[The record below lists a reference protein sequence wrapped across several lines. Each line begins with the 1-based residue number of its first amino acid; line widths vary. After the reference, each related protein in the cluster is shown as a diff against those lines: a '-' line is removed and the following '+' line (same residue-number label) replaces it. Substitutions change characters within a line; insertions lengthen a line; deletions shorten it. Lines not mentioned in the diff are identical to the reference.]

1 MERLI
6 KVPNRD
12 GAYILGEELILNF
25 ASKVFKKYEVRSKSI
40 IRVTRNADI
49 DADSI
54 DDEELDYRE
63 HMAEVIRQRRKL
75 CPIRLESTNTLSA
88 IMTKWLC
95 QQLDLPIEQIFVSSV
110 PSDLSFVFKI
120 QDMLRNKTE
129 LFYKKRV
136 PQTPLDFIG
145 VKRVAK
151 EIEKK
156 DCLISLPYESIN
168 PFLNLL
174 RQSAVDPQVVSI
186 KMTLYRLAKNSKV
199 IEALVEAAENGKQVD
214 VLVEL
219 KARFDEENNI
229 GWSRRLEDA
238 GCHVIYGIDNLKVH
252 SKLCLI
258 TRKSKKGI
266 EYITQIG
273 TGNYNEKTARLYT
286 DLQIITSNSEIGMEA
301 NQVFSALSFGEV
313 VEETNHLMVAPK
325 CLQNKVLALI
335 DDEIEKARTGREA
348 YIGLK
353 LNSLTDKKII
363 DKLIEASNAGVKID
377 MVIRGICCLQS
388 GIPGYTDNIRI
399 ISIVG
404 RFLEHSRI
412 YILVK
417 VQKKKC
423 IFLLLTL

>member
-1 MERLI
+1 M
-6 KVPNRD
+6 
-12 GAYILGEELILNF
+12 
-25 ASKVFKKYEVRSKSI
+25 
-40 IRVTRNADI
+40 
-49 DADSI
+49 
-54 DDEELDYRE
+54 
-63 HMAEVIRQRRKL
+63 
-75 CPIRLESTNTLSA
+75 
-88 IMTKWLC
+88 
-95 QQLDLPIEQIFVSSV
+95 
-110 PSDLSFVFKI
+110 
-120 QDMLRNKTE
+120 
-129 LFYKKRV
+129 
-136 PQTPLDFIG
+136 
-145 VKRVAK
+145 
-151 EIEKK
+151 
-156 DCLISLPYESIN
+156 
-168 PFLNLL
+168 
-174 RQSAVDPQVVSI
+174 
-186 KMTLYRLAKNSKV
+186 
-199 IEALVEAAENGKQVD
+199 
-214 VLVEL
+214 
-219 KARFDEENNI
+219 
-229 GWSRRLEDA
+229 EDA

-335 DDEIEKARTGREA
+335 DDEIEKAGTGREA

-417 VQKKKC
+417 VKKKKC
-423 IFLLLTL
+423 LFLLLTLWQEIL

>member
-1 MERLI
+1 M
-6 KVPNRD
+6 
-12 GAYILGEELILNF
+12 
-25 ASKVFKKYEVRSKSI
+25 
-40 IRVTRNADI
+40 
-49 DADSI
+49 
-54 DDEELDYRE
+54 
-63 HMAEVIRQRRKL
+63 
-75 CPIRLESTNTLSA
+75 
-88 IMTKWLC
+88 
-95 QQLDLPIEQIFVSSV
+95 SSV
-110 PSDLSFVFKI
+110 SDTVVGYASLWEV
-120 QDMLRNKTE
+120 
-129 LFYKKRV
+129 V
-136 PQTPLDFIG
+136 CADF
-145 VKRVAK
+145 RTAVARR
-151 EIEKK
+151 
-156 DCLISLPYESIN
+156 Y
-168 PFLNLL
+168 
-174 RQSAVDPQVVSI
+174 
-186 KMTLYRLAKNSKV
+186 
-199 IEALVEAAENGKQVD
+199 EALAAVCDIINILLMLSVVD
-214 VLVEL
+214 ECIESAQGALLVLRLVAGLCTFDEDFLHVEL

-286 DLQIITSNSEIGMEA
+286 DLQILTSNSEIGMEA

-325 CLQNKVLALI
+325 CLQNKVIALI

-412 YILVK
+412 YIFGKGEEEKMYISSADFMTRNTLRRVEVAAPIYDEKIKHRLNHFFNTMLIDNCKARVQCANGEYEK
-417 VQKKKC
+417 VVNEFPKTNSQELFYEEAYNNVESIKEEKETRNQEVS
-423 IFLLLTL
+423 L